1 MLQWGQDSFAC
12 LSMTHP
18 MMSSDLAFSK
28 QHTFEVSIDHDKEL
42 TTSLDVNE
50 VPPEDA
56 PRLMIWPMT
65 LTGETIPLTLP
76 HSLITYTEVC
86 VCDMSSSCPSLVP

>member
-1 MLQWGQDSFAC
+1 
-12 LSMTHP
+12 MTHRT
-18 MMSSDLAFSK
+18 MSSDLAFSK

-56 PRLMIWPMT
+56 PAPYDLAND
-65 LTGETIPLTLP
+65 P
-76 HSLITYTEVC
+76 HR
-86 VCDMSSSCPSLVP
+86 

>member
-56 PRLMIWPMT
+56 PAPYDLAND
-65 LTGETIPLTLP
+65 P
-76 HSLITYTEVC
+76 HR
-86 VCDMSSSCPSLVP
+86 